1 MKYRTDFVTNSSSAS
16 YIVEIDCIPIEGDT
30 QTIQF
35 LVHPEEA
42 FGIELNIPND
52 EEGFY
57 YGDKEKKRISQI
69 KDIEEL
75 MDILYEMLYVDEFYY
90 SDEDDEFFEDD
101 VALKQEDLDGYFNS
115 CKEVLMKE
123 HPTLDNLKSVAVK
136 NIKYGNGDSAS
147 WIPFEGNP
155 ILEDYYQ
162 RYHAADAVGKEAV
175 FIELRNYIDSE
186 PVMVWKDHEGEM
198 DGPRK
203 IVWNDDEEALEGFLN
218 KFFHEREP
226 NRMYWMAY
234 PTTRYELDVGT
245 GVVVESE
252 ILTIF

>member
-16 YIVEIDCIPIEGDT
+16 YIVEIDCIPVEGDT

-42 FGIELNIPND
+42 YGISLHVSSD
-52 EEGFY
+52 EDGFY
-57 YGDKEKKRISQI
+57 YGDGEKKRISQI
-69 KDIEEL
+69 RDIEEL
-75 MDILYEMLYVDEFYY
+75 MDILYERLCLDEFYY

-115 CKEVLMKE
+115 CKEVLVSKY
-123 HPTLDNLKSVAVK
+123 PTLNNLKSVAVK

-147 WIPFEGNP
+147 WIPFEDNP
-155 ILEDYYQ
+155 VLEDYYE
-162 RYHAADAVGKEAV
+162 RYHAADARGKEAV

-203 IVWNDDEEALEGFLN
+203 IMWNDDEEALEGFLN

-234 PTTRYELDVGT
+234 PTTRYELDMGT
-245 GVVVESE
+245 GIVVESE
-252 ILTIF
+252 ILTLF

>member
-16 YIVEIDCIPIEGDT
+16 YIVEIDCIPVEGDT

-42 FGIELNIPND
+42 YGISLHVSSD
-52 EEGFY
+52 EDGFY
-57 YGDKEKKRISQI
+57 YGDNEKKRISQI

-75 MDILYEMLYVDEFYY
+75 MDILYERLYVDEFYR
-90 SDEDDEFFEDD
+90 SDEDEFFEDD
-101 VALKQEDLDGYFNS
+101 IVFKQEDLDEYFNA
-115 CKEVLMKE
+115 CKEVLVSE
-123 HPTLDNLKSVAVK
+123 YSTLNNLKSVAVK

-147 WIPFEGNP
+147 WIPFKDNP
-155 ILEDYYQ
+155 VLEDYYQ
-162 RYHAADAVGKEAV
+162 RYHAADASGKETL

-203 IVWNDDEEALEGFLN
+203 IMWNDDEEALEGFLN
-218 KFFHEREP
+218 KFFYEREL

-234 PTTRYELDVGT
+234 PTTRYELDVET
-245 GVVVESE
+245 GLVVESQ
-252 ILTIF
+252 ILTLF

>member
-30 QTIQF
+30 QTVQF

-42 FGIELNIPND
+42 SGIELHIPSD

-57 YGDKEKKRISQI
+57 YGDNEKKRISQI

-75 MDILYEMLYVDEFYY
+75 MGILYERLYVDEFYHP
-90 SDEDDEFFEDD
+90 DEDEFFEDD
-101 VALKQEDLDGYFNS
+101 IAFKQEDLDEYFNA
-115 CKEVLMKE
+115 CKEVLVSE
-123 HPTLDNLKSVAVK
+123 YSTLNNLKSVAVK

-147 WIPFEGNP
+147 WIPFEDNP
-155 ILEDYYQ
+155 VLEDYYQ
-162 RYHAADAVGKEAV
+162 RYHAVDASGKETV
-175 FIELRNYIDSE
+175 FLELRNYIDSE
-186 PVMVWKDHEGEM
+186 PVIVWKDHEGEM

-203 IVWNDDEEALEGFLN
+203 IMWNDDEKALDGFLN

-252 ILTIF
+252 ILTLF

>member
-30 QTIQF
+30 QTVQF

-42 FGIELNIPND
+42 FGIELHIPSD

-57 YGDKEKKRISQI
+57 YGDNEKKRISQI

-75 MDILYEMLYVDEFYY
+75 MDILYERLYVDEFYR
-90 SDEDDEFFEDD
+90 SDEDEIFEDD
-101 VALKQEDLDGYFNS
+101 TVFKQEDLDEYFNS
-115 CKEVLMKE
+115 CKEVLMSE
-123 HPTLDNLKSVAVK
+123 YSTLNNLKSVEVK

-147 WIPFEGNP
+147 WIPFEDNP
-155 ILEDYYQ
+155 VLEDYYQ
-162 RYHAADAVGKEAV
+162 RYHEADARGKETV

-252 ILTIF
+252 ILTLF

>member
-30 QTIQF
+30 QTVQF

-42 FGIELNIPND
+42 SGIELHIPSD

-57 YGDKEKKRISQI
+57 YGDNEKKRISQI

-75 MDILYEMLYVDEFYY
+75 MGILYERLYVDEFYR
-90 SDEDDEFFEDD
+90 SDEDEFFEDD
-101 VALKQEDLDGYFNS
+101 TVFKQEDLDEYFNS
-115 CKEVLMKE
+115 CKEVLVSE
-123 HPTLDNLKSVAVK
+123 YPTLNNLKSVAVK

-147 WIPFEGNP
+147 WIPFEDNP
-155 ILEDYYQ
+155 ILEEYYE
-162 RYHAADAVGKEAV
+162 RYHAADASGKEAV
-175 FIELRNYIDSE
+175 FTELRNYIESE

-203 IVWNDDEEALEGFLN
+203 IMWNDDEEALEGFLN

-234 PTTRYELDVGT
+234 PTTRYELDMGT
-245 GVVVESE
+245 GIVVESE
-252 ILTIF
+252 ILVLF

>member
-42 FGIELNIPND
+42 SGIELHIPCD

-57 YGDKEKKRISQI
+57 YGDNEKKRISQI

-75 MDILYEMLYVDEFYY
+75 MDILYERLYVDEFYR
-90 SDEDDEFFEDD
+90 SDEEEFFEEDI
-101 VALKQEDLDGYFNS
+101 VFKQEDLDEYFNA
-115 CKEVLMKE
+115 CKEVLLSE
-123 HPTLDNLKSVAVK
+123 YSTLNNLKSVAVK

-147 WIPFEGNP
+147 WIPFEDNP
-155 ILEDYYQ
+155 VLEDYYE
-162 RYHAADAVGKEAV
+162 RYHAADARGKETV
-175 FIELRNYIDSE
+175 FLELRNYIDSE

-203 IVWNDDEEALEGFLN
+203 IMWNDDEKALDGFLN

-234 PTTRYELDVGT
+234 PTTRYELDMGT

-252 ILTIF
+252 ILTLF

>member
-42 FGIELNIPND
+42 SGIELHIPRD

-57 YGDKEKKRISQI
+57 YGDNEKKRISQI

-75 MDILYEMLYVDEFYY
+75 MDILYERLYVDEFYH
-90 SDEDDEFFEDD
+90 SDEDEFFED
-101 VALKQEDLDGYFNS
+101 VIVFKQEDLDEYFNA
-115 CKEVLMKE
+115 CKEVLVSE
-123 HPTLDNLKSVAVK
+123 YPTLNNLKSVAVK

-147 WIPFEGNP
+147 WIPFEDNP
-155 ILEDYYQ
+155 ILKDYYE
-162 RYHAADAVGKEAV
+162 RYHAADARGKEAV
-175 FIELRNYIDSE
+175 FTELRKYIDSE

-203 IVWNDDEEALEGFLN
+203 IMWNDDEEGLEGFLS
-218 KFFHEREP
+218 KFFHEREL

-234 PTTRYELDVGT
+234 PTTRYELDMGT
-245 GVVVESE
+245 GMVVQSE
-252 ILTIF
+252 ILTLF